1 MKRCVVVSSS
11 FKGLTPRWA
20 SAQDGLVEV
29 TPTIVETRQIA
40 TIALIQSNHSNR
52 TQENGVRIFKGPSV
66 SATKNLNGFD
76 RMDEIKREGKE

>member
-1 MKRCVVVSSS
+1 MKGCVVVSSS
-11 FKGLTPRWA
+11 FNGLTPRWA

-52 TQENGVRIFKGPSV
+52 TQENGVSHLQGSV
-66 SATKNLNGFD
+66 GVSNQKSQRLRSYG
-76 RMDEIKREGKE
+76 

>member
-1 MKRCVVVSSS
+1 MLLLARLLK
-11 FKGLTPRWA
+11 A
-20 SAQDGLVEV
+20 SLLVGRQQDALVEV